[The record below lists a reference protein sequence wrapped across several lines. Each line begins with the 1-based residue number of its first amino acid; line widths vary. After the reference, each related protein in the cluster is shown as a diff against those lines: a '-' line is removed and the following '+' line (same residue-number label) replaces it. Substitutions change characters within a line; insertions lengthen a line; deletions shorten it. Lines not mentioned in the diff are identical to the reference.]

1 MTSSHPTPAP
11 CQWFARL
18 AAALD
23 RRSAP
28 RLALL
33 FLGAVLARGRR
44 TVTSWIRAA
53 GLGAEF
59 RPCYTAVAAAGK
71 QAETIAAYLVLA
83 VVKPLVSGADRLTLA
98 IDDTPTP
105 RYGPHVQGAGVHHN
119 PAPGPAGSPYV
130 YGHVFV
136 VLGLLASHPAWGT
149 IALPLL
155 ARMYVRK
162 KDLPGIDRKHR
173 PEFRTKLEL
182 AVELLRWAKLWLG
195 LLGKPLW
202 VVADGAYAK
211 ADFLKPAK
219 ALGMTVVSRLRCD
232 AALWSLPPVVPS
244 DQRGPG
250 RPRVYGT
257 ERISLAKRAGQRR
270 GWTTGI
276 FTLYGEPTTKRYKT
290 FLATWKPAGGVI
302 RVVLVDEPTGWRA
315 YLCTDPSASV
325 ADILAAVA
333 DRFSLE
339 IAFRDCKEVV
349 GAGQQQVRFVWA
361 NLGAFHVC
369 LWTFTMTEAW
379 AWDRPPAGLVDRSA
393 SPWDSPLRRP
403 SHADKRRAWRRALLG
418 EEIRAIL
425 RPGVTEE
432 EIQATAERL
441 LSLAA

>member
-11 CQWFARL
+11 CPWFPRL
-18 AAALD
+18 ASALD

-33 FLGAVLARGRR
+33 FLGAVPARGRR

-53 GLGAEF
+53 GLSVAF
-59 RPCYTAVAAAGK
+59 RSCYTAVAAAGK
-71 QAETIAAYLVLA
+71 KAEAVAAYLVRA
-83 VVKPLVSGADRLTLA
+83 VVTPLLGGVERLTLA

-119 PAPGPAGSPYV
+119 PTPGPAGSPDL

-136 VLGLLASHPAWGT
+136 VLGLLVTHPAWGV

-155 ARMYVRK
+155 ARLYVRK
-162 KDLPGIDRKHR
+162 KDLPGIDPKHR
-173 PEFRTKLEL
+173 PEFRTKLVL

-211 ADFLKPAK
+211 KDFLKPAQ
-219 ALGMTVVSRLRCD
+219 ALGMTVVRRLRCD
-232 AALWSLPPVVPS
+232 AALWSLPPAVPV

-257 ERISLAKRAGQRR
+257 ERISLAQRAGQRR
-270 GWTTGI
+270 GGTTEA
-276 FTLYGEPTTKRYKT
+276 FTLYGERVTKRYKT

-315 YLCTDPSASV
+315 YFCTDPSATV
-325 ADILAAVA
+325 ADILTAVA
-333 DRFSLE
+333 DRFRLE
-339 IAFRDCKEVV
+339 ITFRDCKEVV
-349 GAGQQQVRFVWA
+349 GAGQQQVRFLWA
-361 NLGAFHVC
+361 NVGAFHVC

-379 AWDRPPAGLVDRSA
+379 AWARPEEELVDRSD

-418 EEIRAIL
+418 EEIRAVL

-432 EIQATAERL
+432 DIQATAERL
-441 LSLAA
+441 LDLAA